1 MAQMDQGIALFEEQ
15 AADEV
20 ALRKFKNREAVLL
33 SNLIITGESLSVKLD
48 SQVLSIVDLI
58 NQQSDLQ
65 SVLASLDPELTNELS
80 HVEEEK
86 SKHQVMLRKF
96 LTGLNQF

>member
-20 ALRKFKNREAVLL
+20 ALRKFKNREAILL

-48 SQVLSIVDLI
+48 Q
-58 NQQSDLQ
+58 
-65 SVLASLDPELTNELS
+65 
-80 HVEEEK
+80 
-86 SKHQVMLRKF
+86 
-96 LTGLNQF
+96 